1 MKFIL
6 KKEHLKLEFTWK
18 EVFFIIIRKA
28 FLLNRRSVYEFS
40 NVIMQIITELTEK
53 YGDQKEHGSIP
64 VKPEEE

>member
-1 MKFIL
+1 MMI
-6 KKEHLKLEFTWK
+6 KEI
-18 EVFFIIIRKA
+18 FFIIIRKA

-64 VKPEEE
+64 VKSEEE